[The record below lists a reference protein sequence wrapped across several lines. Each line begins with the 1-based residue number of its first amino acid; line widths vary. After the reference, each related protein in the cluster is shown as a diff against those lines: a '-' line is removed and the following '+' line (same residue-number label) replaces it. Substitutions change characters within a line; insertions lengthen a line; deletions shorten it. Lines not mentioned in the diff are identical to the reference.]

1 MILISHLSTLE
12 SSDLIRLAQ
21 IQPELEYL
29 FRHALIQD
37 AAYASLVKRDRMQ
50 LHRAVGEALEM
61 LYPDRLASRE
71 LAPLLAQHFD
81 EAGDASRALKY
92 FILAGD
98 AAARV
103 YANAEAVNHY
113 TRALDVIPVVVSADS
128 EQFIHLYTE
137 RGRALELSGRYH
149 EALTHYDDNV
159 IT

>member
-81 EAGDASRALKY
+81 EAGDA
-92 FILAGD
+92 
-98 AAARV
+98 AARV